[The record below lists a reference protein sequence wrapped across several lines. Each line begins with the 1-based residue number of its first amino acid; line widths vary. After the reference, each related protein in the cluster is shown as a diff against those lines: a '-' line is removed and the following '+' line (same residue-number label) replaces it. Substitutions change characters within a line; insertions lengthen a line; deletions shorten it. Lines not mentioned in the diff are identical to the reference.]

1 MTIAFSPSHIAFAVC
16 TLLIASAP
24 AAPAAAQTPAQ
35 PAAAPILSMTARF
48 AEKTGA
54 ELYANVCQACHMQ
67 DGKGA
72 VGAGTYPSLV
82 DNKKLESGGYPV
94 SVVVNGLRGMPPL
107 GPLMSDE
114 QVATVVNYVRTNFGN
129 KYTDAVTAEDAKGV
143 RP

>member
-1 MTIAFSPSHIAFAVC
+1 MTTASSPSHVAFAVC
-16 TLLIASAP
+16 TLLVASTP
-24 AAPAAAQTPAQ
+24 PAPAAAQTAAQ
-35 PAAAPILSMTARF
+35 PAAAPILSTTPRF
-48 AEKTGA
+48 AEKTGS
-54 ELYANVCQACHMQ
+54 ELYANICQACHMP

-72 VGAGTYPSLV
+72 VGAGSYPSLV

-94 SVVVNGLRGMPPL
+94 TVVVNGLRGMPPL
-107 GPLMSDE
+107 GPMMSDE

>member
-1 MTIAFSPSHIAFAVC
+1 MTTASSRIVFTVC
-16 TLLIASAP
+16 TLMVVSAP
-24 AAPAAAQTPAQ
+24 LRPAAAQTAAQ
-35 PAAAPILSMTARF
+35 PAGTPILSPTPRF
-48 AEKTGA
+48 AEKTGG

-72 VGAGTYPSLV
+72 VGAGAYPSLV

-107 GPLMSDE
+107 GPMMSDE
-114 QVATVVNYVRTNFGN
+114 QVAAVVNYVRTNFGN

>member
-1 MTIAFSPSHIAFAVC
+1 MTTASNASRIVFAAC
-16 TLLIASAP
+16 TLLIVSALP
-24 AAPAAAQTPAQ
+24 PPAAAQTATQ
-35 PAAAPILSMTARF
+35 PAAAPILSMTPRF
-48 AEKTGA
+48 AEKTGV

-72 VGAGTYPSLV
+72 VGAGAYPSLV

-94 SVVVNGLRGMPPL
+94 SVVVNGLKGMPPL
-107 GPLMSDE
+107 GPMMSDE
-114 QVATVVNYVRTNFGN
+114 QVAAVVNYVRTNFGN